1 MRRNKIINL
10 KELSLLVV
18 TLNSPN
24 CRHYNNV
31 SSHFSR
37 CTKQKRSHTKQGWL
51 QKIKTNREDE
61 LEYFFKLRSWRS
73 FSVVLRRSRPLASE
87 HETLVRT
94 WKQACVL
101 VRLLG
106 CRPLTSFQGLF
117 GEFSAVLKVSVN
129 EDRWMKRPKTHL
141 ICTELVC
148 LNLE

>member
-61 LEYFFKLRSWRS
+61 LEYFFQIVLLAVIQPSPQAFSSSSERARNTRKDLKTGLRTSKTARLSTINFVPGS
-73 FSVVLRRSRPLASE
+73 FRRVL
-87 HETLVRT
+87 
-94 WKQACVL
+94 
-101 VRLLG
+101 G
-106 CRPLTSFQGLF
+106 SFESQ
-117 GEFSAVLKVSVN
+117 
-129 EDRWMKRPKTHL
+129 
-141 ICTELVC
+141 C
-148 LNLE
+148 